1 MRALGCLVVV
11 ALALQAVSARELK
24 WDWSSASSLGKLS
37 TATGANTNA
46 GLLSTINAGQG
57 NDGGMLAGGAQ
68 TGGLGNANSGDE
80 QEAAQPPLPPG
91 VARPPALPGTP
102 RYARQQAALRR
113 ARAPA
118 PAPARAPAPAPAA
131 APQEAAT
138 AQAAA
143 EAPAVYVTYDAV
155 PAQTEAALAPGVAPF
170 GVGAPEARYDF
181 APLGGPLAQQMPL
194 QRPAVSRI
202 AAGRTENEAPDLA
215 PFSAPVPA
223 PVRAPAPAPLRA
235 PAPAPRPSGPF
246 GRLPNPFRNN
256 GLIWTAG

>member
-46 GLLSTINAGQG
+46 GLLSTCAPLSSPGWTQFVCLPVTLMDPIAGGRNPSTQCVRGRLEWVCTAVNKAQKYWSSICPRKRHKWGCAKATGLRACTAACRINAGQG

-102 RYARQQAALRR
+102 RYARQQVCSY
-113 ARAPA
+113 PW
-118 PAPARAPAPAPAA
+118 
-131 APQEAAT
+131 
-138 AQAAA
+138 
-143 EAPAVYVTYDAV
+143 
-155 PAQTEAALAPGVAPF
+155 LASM
-170 GVGAPEARYDF
+170 
-181 APLGGPLAQQMPL
+181 MPL
-194 QRPAVSRI
+194 CHWWQADYLLS
-202 AAGRTENEAPDLA
+202 TSSLL
-215 PFSAPVPA
+215 
-223 PVRAPAPAPLRA
+223 LRSWLNA
-235 PAPAPRPSGPF
+235 
-246 GRLPNPFRNN
+246 
-256 GLIWTAG
+256 